1 MFGRPRPVLRSKVLR
16 YCGYVEPAGS
26 GATRVQL
33 ASGVVGL
40 VIGFGAP
47 VDVAYPCH
55 PKGNSTAQVASF
67 VAGLHSVYAVVE
79 SPEPQ
84 HGVQIDLTPLGAH
97 MLLGVP
103 MDALADRVVELD
115 SVLGRFAARLAE
127 RLHEAAS
134 WQARFE
140 VLDATFASR
149 LAGAREPSPTI
160 TWAWRRLT
168 ETSGRLGIAAL
179 ADELGAS
186 RQYLVTH
193 FREEIGVTPKLLAR
207 ILRFQNAVSLLEAD
221 KEASLARI
229 AQSSGYHD
237 QAHLNRD
244 FRQFAGSTPTEFLA
258 RPMPDGTGLTRD

>member
-1 MFGRPRPVLRSKVLR
+1 LR
-16 YCGYVEPAGS
+16 YCGYFEPPGS

-84 HGVQIDLTPLGAH
+84 HGVQVDLTPLGAH
-97 MLLGVP
+97 MLLGMP
-103 MDALADRVVELD
+103 WLIASSSSTRCSGGSPLAWP
-115 SVLGRFAARLAE
+115 E

-160 TWAWRRLT
+160 TWAGRRLT

-186 RQYLVTH
+186 RQYLVTR

-221 KEASLARI
+221 KEASLA
-229 AQSSGYHD
+229 H
-237 QAHLNRD
+237 
-244 FRQFAGSTPTEFLA
+244 
-258 RPMPDGTGLTRD
+258 RPVQRLSRPSPPQP